1 VRPRLV
7 EALRAHDI
15 DVFSGTS
22 QRAVGGGDISAAWR
36 LETGSGPLF
45 LKTGSSEFAE
55 MFDAEAEGLEE
66 LRRAGAIRTPVV
78 LACGCAGNESFLAL
92 EWIEFDQG
100 QRSTERTL
108 GRQLAA
114 LHRHTSERFGWHRDN
129 TIGATPQHNRLSENW
144 IDFFR
149 EQRLLFQIE
158 LAATNGYNDEL
169 QAQGANLARNLGRLF
184 EGYEPV
190 PSLLHGDLWGGNWA
204 ACGGEPVLFDPAV
217 YYGDR
222 ESDIAMT
229 QLFGGFHAD
238 FHAAYAECWPLADG
252 YQQRLPLYQLYHV
265 LNHLNLFGRGYLG
278 RSMELLGALNRDIQ
292 AL

>member
-1 VRPRLV
+1 MRPRLV
-7 EALRAHDI
+7 EALRAHGI

-36 LETGSGPLF
+36 LETGNGPLF

-66 LRRAGAIRTPVV
+66 LRRAGAIRTPAV
-78 LACGCAGNESFLAL
+78 LACGCAGNESYLAL
-92 EWIEFDQG
+92 EWIEFDRG

-158 LAATNGYNDEL
+158 LAATNGYIDEL
-169 QAQGANLARNLGRLF
+169 QAQGANLARNLDRLF
-184 EGYEPV
+184 DGHEPV
-190 PSLLHGDLWGGNWA
+190 PSLLHGDLRGGNWA
-204 ACGGEPVLFDPAV
+204 SCGGEPVLFDPAV

-229 QLFGGFHAD
+229 QLFGGFGRE
-238 FHAAYAECWPLADG
+238 FYSAYQETWPMEAGCED
-252 YQQRLPLYQLYHV
+252 RLKLYQLYHV
-265 LNHLNLFGRGYLG
+265 LNHLNLFGRGYLS
-278 RSMELLGALNRDIQ
+278 RSMQLIRDINVRL
-292 AL
+292 AH